1 MKRVLIIEKIHKSGI
16 KLLKNRD
23 DFSYE
28 VVENLETNFLKS
40 KLKNCDAVAIKV
52 IKFHKELIE
61 SASKLKVISRHGVGY
76 DNVDIESIKKKNIT
90 LAITANAN
98 ARSVAEHVFFMML
111 NISRGVAMYDECV
124 RKGNFSKR
132 NDLKLTRELWNKNIL
147 IVGFGRIGKNLIKK
161 CIGFEMNVFVYDPYV
176 HKKAILNMGGKKV
189 GNFSETI
196 KEMDYVSLH
205 LPSTDETKNLINLK
219 ILSSMKK
226 SAIIVNTSR
235 GDIINERDLNNALN
249 ENMILGAGIDVFTK
263 EPPDKN
269 NLLTTNKKVFLSPH
283 ASTFTEE
290 CTERMGIDTI
300 QNIIDFFDGKLNKSM
315 IVNL

>member
-1 MKRVLIIEKIHKSGI
+1 
-16 KLLKNRD
+16 
-23 DFSYE
+23 
-28 VVENLETNFLKS
+28 
-40 KLKNCDAVAIKV
+40 
-52 IKFHKELIE
+52 
-61 SASKLKVISRHGVGY
+61 
-76 DNVDIESIKKKNIT
+76 
-90 LAITANAN
+90 
-98 ARSVAEHVFFMML
+98 
-111 NISRGVAMYDECV
+111 
-124 RKGNFSKR
+124 
-132 NDLKLTRELWNKNIL
+132 
-147 IVGFGRIGKNLIKK
+147 
-161 CIGFEMNVFVYDPYV
+161 
-176 HKKAILNMGGKKV
+176 
-189 GNFSETI
+189 
-196 KEMDYVSLH
+196 
-205 LPSTDETKNLINLK
+205 
-219 ILSSMKK
+219 MKK